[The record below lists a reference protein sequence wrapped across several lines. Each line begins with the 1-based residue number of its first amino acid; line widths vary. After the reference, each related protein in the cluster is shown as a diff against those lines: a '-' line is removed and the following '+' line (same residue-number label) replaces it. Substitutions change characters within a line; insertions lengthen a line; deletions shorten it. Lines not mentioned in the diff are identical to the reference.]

1 VKKPNVAFWIGLV
14 IYATSFFLPSVGDM
28 RGYTLALST
37 LAVPFD
43 RLAWSNGP
51 IISVLVPV
59 AFLSGL
65 VNPVF
70 VAAVV
75 ACFLGGNRAFH
86 VSRIVALSLF
96 PFAWIFCLMKTIRAG
111 YFLWFLG
118 MLLVLFSSWWD
129 RAENPPSL
137 FKSASAG

>member
-1 VKKPNVAFWIGLV
+1 VKKPNAAFWIGLV

-28 RGYTLALST
+28 RGYTLAWFA

-43 RLAWSNGP
+43 RLAWSHGP
-51 IISVLVPV
+51 ISVLVPL

-75 ACFLGGNRAFH
+75 ACFLGGNRAFQ
-86 VSRIVALSLF
+86 VLRIVALSLF
-96 PFAWIFCLMKTIRAG
+96 PCGWIFCLMKTTRAG

-129 RAENPPSL
+129 RAENPPLL
-137 FKSASAG
+137 FKPASAG